1 VNSGLTFSFGYVML
15 LAFWAVLVAELVGDK
30 SIYNVASLSLRFRP
44 GVVFASI
51 TAAFASKALAAVSL
65 AQLLAR
71 LQSKWTDLL
80 SAAAFFFSALFI
92 WFREPDPAP
101 ANHPGTAGWWQAA
114 AICFAS
120 LFFTEWADPGQI
132 ALAAL
137 SMKSHS
143 PLASWLGGTLAM
155 ATKGALAMTLGL
167 KLRDRLPLRALRAV
181 ASASCCILGTL
192 ALGGIFFH

>member
-1 VNSGLTFSFGYVML
+1 MNSGLTFSFGYVVL

-51 TAAFASKALAAVSL
+51 TAAFAAKALAAVSL
-65 AQLLAR
+65 AQLLVH

-92 WFREPDPAP
+92 WFKEPDPP
-101 ANHPGTAGWWQAA
+101 PIDRPSPPGWWQAA
-114 AICFAS
+114 VVCFAA

-137 SMKSHS
+137 SMKSHA

-181 ASASCCILGTL
+181 ASASCCLLGTL
-192 ALGGIFFH
+192 ALGGVFFR